1 MTARIMIV
9 DDEEPI
15 RDSLQGLF
23 EDEEY
28 LVVCA
33 ASGEE
38 AIARLRKQPVDCV
51 LLDIWMPG
59 IDGLETLARIHQMD
73 ESLPV
78 IMMSGHATI
87 DTAVRATRQGAF
99 DFVEKPLSFDRLMIL
114 ARNAVQKRRME
125 QENRDL
131 KRQDVVHQSRQELIG
146 DSAAI
151 REVRALIKRIAMSD
165 APVLVL
171 GEHGT
176 GKAVAARML
185 HAASK
190 RKAAPF
196 VEVNTASVLA
206 GRMDSELFGHEKGA
220 FSGALHAQR
229 GSFEAAH
236 HGSLFFDEVTELSL
250 AAQAKV
256 LRVLQER
263 VIQRLGNPTSLP
275 SNVRLIAASTGDLEQ
290 ALRDGR
296 LREDFYYRLNVVS
309 IRMPSLKERLD
320 DLSLLLE
327 TLADEQANI
336 LGGDA
341 VRFDAA
347 VVEALKSYAWPGNVR
362 ELRNYIERCHILMPG
377 EKMTLSTMLPPDQ
390 STTQQTST
398 QLGSILA
405 SAPHQAGALSQSIE
419 SEQLVESF
427 HDARESFERIY
438 LMQHLDKHD
447 WNISRTSADIG
458 MERSQLHRKI
468 KAFGLIQ
475 QKGLDENEQG
485 QNNQNNQEKNKR
497 EQRESS

>member
-23 EDEEY
+23 EDEDY
-28 LVVCA
+28 LVVTA

-73 ESLPV
+73 AHLPV

-87 DTAVRATRQGAF
+87 DTAVKATRQGAF
-99 DFVEKPLSFDRLMIL
+99 DFLEKPLSCDRLLIL
-114 ARNAVQKRRME
+114 ARNAVQKRKME

-131 KRQDVVHQSRQELIG
+131 KRQDIVRQSQQELIG
-146 DSAAI
+146 DSAVI
-151 REVRALIKRIAMSD
+151 TEVRALIKRIALSD
-165 APVLVL
+165 APVLLL

-190 RKAAPF
+190 RKLAPF
-196 VEVNTASVLA
+196 VEVHTASVA
-206 GRMDSELFGHEKGA
+206 KGRMDSELFGHEKGA
-220 FSGALHAQR
+220 FAGALHVQR
-229 GSFEAAH
+229 GNFEVAH
-236 HGSLFFDEVTELSL
+236 QGSLFFDEVTELSL

-256 LRVLQER
+256 LRVLQDR
-263 VIQRLGNPTSLP
+263 VIQRLGNPTPLP
-275 SNVRLIAASTGDLEQ
+275 SNVRLIAASTCDLDH
-290 ALRDGR
+290 ALQQKI

-309 IRMPSLKERLD
+309 IRMPALKDRLD
-320 DLSLLLE
+320 DLSVLLQ
-327 TLADEQANI
+327 TLADEQANM
-336 LGGDA
+336 LGGKA
-341 VRFDAA
+341 VCFEVD
-347 VVEALKSYAWPGNVR
+347 VVEALKSYDWPGNVR

-377 EKMTLSTMLPPDQ
+377 EMMTLSSMLPPNQ
-390 STTQQTST
+390 SST
-398 QLGSILA
+398 QVVA
-405 SAPHQAGALSQSIE
+405 AP
-419 SEQLVESF
+419 VEDNMPQPDHTNVEVDSF
-427 HDARESFERIY
+427 HDAREAFERSY
-438 LMQHLDKHD
+438 LLQHLNKHA

-468 KAFGLIQ
+468 KSFGLLQ
-475 QKGLDENEQG
+475 VKTAAL
-485 QNNQNNQEKNKR
+485 EK
-497 EQRESS
+497 ESS

>member
-15 RDSLQGLF
+15 RDSMQGLF
-23 EDEEY
+23 EDEDY
-28 LVVCA
+28 LVVTA

-73 ESLPV
+73 ANLPV

-99 DFVEKPLSFDRLMIL
+99 DFLEKPLSCDRLLIL
-114 ARNAVQKRRME
+114 ARNAVQKRQME

-131 KRQDVVHQSRQELIG
+131 KRQDVVRQSQQELIG
-146 DSAAI
+146 DSAVI
-151 REVRALIKRIAMSD
+151 TEVRALIKRIALSD
-165 APVLVL
+165 APVLLL

-190 RKAAPF
+190 RKDAPF
-196 VEVNTASVLA
+196 VEVNTASVA
-206 GRMDSELFGHEKGA
+206 TGRMDSELFGHEKGA
-220 FSGALHAQR
+220 FTGALHAQR

-236 HGSLFFDEVTELSL
+236 QGSLFFDEVMELSL

-256 LRVLQER
+256 LRVMQER
-263 VIQRLGNPTSLP
+263 LIQRLGNPTPRP
-275 SNVRLIAASTGDLEQ
+275 SNVRLIAASTCDLDQ
-290 ALRDGR
+290 ALADKT

-309 IRMPSLKERLD
+309 IRLPTLKERLH
-320 DLSLLLE
+320 DLPVLLQ
-327 TLADEQANI
+327 TLADEQAKM
-336 LGGDA
+336 LGGEA
-341 VRFDAA
+341 VRFETSVID
-347 VVEALKSYAWPGNVR
+347 ALKTYDWPGNVR

-377 EKMTLSTMLPPDQ
+377 ELMSLANMLPPSQ
-390 STTQQTST
+390 STSQTIPT
-398 QLGSILA
+398 PMQDMQNMQDTDQTDL
-405 SAPHQAGALSQSIE
+405 E
-419 SEQLVESF
+419 TDSF
-427 HDARESFERIY
+427 HDAREAFERVY
-438 LMQHLDKHD
+438 LLQHLHKHD

-468 KAFGLIQ
+468 KAFGLLQ
-475 QKGLDENEQG
+475 VKTAAAQK
-485 QNNQNNQEKNKR
+485 
-497 EQRESS
+497 ESS

>member
-9 DDEEPI
+9 DDEQPI

-59 IDGLETLARIHQMD
+59 IDGLETLSRIHQMD
-73 ESLPV
+73 ANLPV

-99 DFVEKPLSFDRLMIL
+99 DFVEKPVSFDRLMIL
-114 ARNAVQKRRME
+114 ARNAVQKRRLE

-131 KRQDVVHQSRQELIG
+131 KRQELAHRSQQELLG
-146 DSAAI
+146 DSRVI
-151 REVRALIKRIAMSD
+151 REVISLINRVALSD
-165 APVLVL
+165 SPVLIL

-176 GKAVAARML
+176 GKAVAAHML

-190 RKAAPF
+190 RKDNPF
-196 VEVNTASVLA
+196 IEVNTASIPA

-220 FSGALHAQR
+220 FTGALHAQR
-229 GSFEAAH
+229 GLFEAAH
-236 HGSLFFDEVTELSL
+236 QGVLFFDEVSDLNL

-256 LRVLQER
+256 LHVLQQR
-263 VIQRLGNPTSLP
+263 TVQRLGNPTP
-275 SNVRLIAASTGDLEQ
+275 MACNVRLIAASSRDLEL
-290 ALRDGR
+290 AMREEK
-296 LREDFYYRLNVVS
+296 LREDFYYRLNIVS
-309 IRMPSLKERLD
+309 IRMPSLKDRLD
-320 DLSLLLE
+320 DLAQLVQS
-327 TLADEQANI
+327 LADEQAKE

-341 VRFDAA
+341 VHFDPD
-347 VVEALKSYAWPGNVR
+347 VISRLKSYAWPGNVR

-377 EKMTLSTMLPPDQ
+377 ERMTASNMLPPDQ
-390 STTQQTST
+390 SSTQQPS
-398 QLGSILA
+398 
-405 SAPHQAGALSQSIE
+405 SQSV
-419 SEQLVESF
+419 SMHSMHTGQADADSF
-427 HDARESFERIY
+427 HDAREVFERTF
-438 LMQHLDKHD
+438 LLQHLNNHE
-447 WNISRTSADIG
+447 WNISRTATEIG

-468 KAFGLIQ
+468 KSFGLVQ
-475 QKGLDENEQG
+475 HAK
-485 QNNQNNQEKNKR
+485 
-497 EQRESS
+497 ESS